1 MIKPIC
7 IFQNKQHQLNKS
19 IFLKLSNFSNFK
31 FGDFQIPNSKF
42 GKFSKNKIQ
51 NLAKFQI
58 RNSAFFIKLTLFV
71 LKIQIGLI
79 IEQLKICK
87 FFIRGK
93 IVFFIELTPLTH
105 KTNGNGQKGMKI

>member
-1 MIKPIC
+1 VI
-7 IFQNKQHQLNKS
+7 
-19 IFLKLSNFSNFK
+19 FK
-31 FGDFQIPNSKF
+31 FQIRNLANFQ
-42 GKFSKNKIQ
+42 KNKIQ

-105 KTNGNGQKGMKI
+105 KTDGNDQKKMKI